1 MLTDLVMATGPKSP
15 GSRTSISPPAV
26 VWTIAAAKVRHGDM
40 RVHGLASL
48 PNAAETQVRDD
59 GDGADAEKIAVTFSS
74 EFIVTRQTPLPVQ
87 APPQPLKVAP
97 LVGVAVSIT
106 GVPLE

>member
-1 MLTDLVMATGPKSP
+1 
-15 GSRTSISPPAV
+15 
-26 VWTIAAAKVRHGDM
+26 
-40 RVHGLASL
+40 L

-74 EFIVTRQTPLPVQ
+74 EFIVTRQVPLPVQ

-97 LVGVAVSIT
+97 PVGVAVSIT
-106 GVPLE
+106 GVPLAKFTVQMDPQLIPAGELVTVPLPDTLTESV

>member
-1 MLTDLVMATGPKSP
+1 MLIALVMVTGPKSP

-26 VWTIAAAKVRHGDM
+26 VWANAAAKVRQGDM

-59 GDGADAEKIAVTFSS
+59 GDGADAEKIAVTLSS
-74 EFIVTRQTPLPVQ
+74 EFIVTRQLPLPLQ
-87 APPQPLKVAP
+87 APPQLLEVAP
-97 LVGVAVSIT
+97 PARVAGSGT
-106 GVPLE
+106 RAAP